1 MTRRS
6 VRRRLP
12 PSLLPVDAAGGFDR
26 ETEGERGGGQMKTG
40 LAVTLDVRVR
50 VGGGE
55 GTGGG
60 RKKKETYIREHQMT
74 PGGVRPSGR

>member
-1 MTRRS
+1 
-6 VRRRLP
+6 
-12 PSLLPVDAAGGFDR
+12 
-26 ETEGERGGGQMKTG
+26 MKTG